1 VQESYLRAIR
11 YQHSYQPG
19 TNMKAW
25 LFAIMRNLFWDR
37 FKGSHKDDVS
47 LDDVGEFVLYDKL
60 KDEGA
65 KPETDVLDKLA
76 ATEVVSAIE
85 KLPLLHREVVLLVDV
100 EGMAYKDAAQALGV
114 PIGTVMSRLHRARQQ
129 LQKTLFDYAVE
140 SGIVRPNN
148 TKSETN

>member
-1 VQESYLRAIR
+1 
-11 YQHSYQPG
+11 
-19 TNMKAW
+19 MKAW

-60 KDEGA
+60 RDEGA

-85 KLPLLHREVVLLVDV
+85 KLPPLHREVVLLVDV
-100 EGMAYKDAAQALGV
+100 DGMAYKDAAQALGV

-129 LQKTLFDYAVE
+129 LQKALFDYAVE
-140 SGIVRPNN
+140 SGIVRPNSAKGEAN
-148 TKSETN
+148 